1 MRSLTAV
8 GCVAALGAIAAAFAL
23 VSIVLFGE
31 AR

>member
-8 GCVAALGAIAAAFAL
+8 GRVAALDAVVAAFAL